1 MKAHLRIV
9 FNEALNIQNM
19 FTKTTYMNMVDS
31 AVILVNS
38 GPLLSVGECELTGG
52 YSSIFI

>member
-9 FNEALNIQNM
+9 FNETLNIQNM